1 MGQWPERI
9 HGSELGGL
17 AAAGAGRAEAR
28 WRVRGLT
35 AEAIM
40 LGAWG
45 KRRMRVRSQSG
56 SGGKA
61 ARRRGTAGR
70 PWWNGIEALE
80 GRQLFSAGDLDP
92 TYGAAGAVGVTFP
105 GATFTVAD
113 LDVRNGK
120 A

>member
-9 HGSELGGL
+9 HRSELDEL
-17 AAAGAGRAEAR
+17 AASGAGRADAG

-35 AEAIM
+35 AETIM

-45 KRRMRVRSQSG
+45 KRRMRGRSQSG

-61 ARRRGTAGR
+61 ARRRGTASRRWG
-70 PWWNGIEALE
+70 NGIEALE

-92 TYGAAGAVGVTFP
+92 TYGAAGATGVTFP
-105 GATFTVAD
+105 G
-113 LDVRNGK
+113 
-120 A
+120 